1 MDVEASALPI
11 SGVSQALLAFAGVY
25 RGWALRETAGA
36 VATVRLYDN
45 ATAASGTLLDTIEL
59 GANESGSEWL
69 AGGGLR
75 FANGIYVS
83 IVAGAVEGSV
93 RVG

>member
-1 MDVEASALPI
+1 MDVEASAIPV
-11 SGVSQALLAFAGVY
+11 SGVSQALIVYAGVY
-25 RGWALRETAGA
+25 RGWAMRETAGA

-45 ATAASGTLLDTIEL
+45 ASAAAGTLIDTIQL

-75 FANGIYVS
+75 FANGIYVA